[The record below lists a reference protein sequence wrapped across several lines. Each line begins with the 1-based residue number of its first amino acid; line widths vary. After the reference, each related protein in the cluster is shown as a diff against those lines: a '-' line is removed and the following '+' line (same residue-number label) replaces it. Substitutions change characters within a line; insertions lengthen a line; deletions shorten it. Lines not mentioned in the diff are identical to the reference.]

1 MARNT
6 GNSGDANRDDAASR
20 RAQERRDENARQ
32 GSGGNA
38 MRDEGSRDRYRDDD
52 DQRDR
57 LGADERA
64 GTNPDTKHEAQG
76 SARANV
82 GNTAHDQKD
91 RDLKDRDEDRNRR
104 ERR

>member
-6 GNSGDANRDDAASR
+6 GNSGDADRDDAASR
-20 RAQERRDENARQ
+20 QAQDRRGDDARQ
-32 GSGGNA
+32 ASGGDA
-38 MRDEGSRDRYRDDD
+38 PRERYRDDD

-57 LGADERA
+57 LDGDERMGA
-64 GTNPDTKHEAQG
+64 SPDTKHEARG

-91 RDLKDRDEDRNRR
+91 RDLKDRG
-104 ERR
+104 